1 MILILGHLVTKQCK
15 KMLYCNILDDLP
27 LSRHT
32 VLSFIQ
38 TFTNS
43 TSSSFPSD
51 TPSSFFV
58 LHWLT
63 FFNALTA
70 IVLLLLSRGHYSL
83 DVIIA
88 YFIATRAW

>member
-1 MILILGHLVTKQCK
+1 MRVFVDAPILLSISKRR
-15 KMLYCNILDDLP
+15 NIP
-27 LSRHT
+27 IS
-32 VLSFIQ
+32 
-38 TFTNS
+38 
-43 TSSSFPSD
+43 PD

-70 IVLLLLSRGHYSL
+70 IVLLLLSRGHYTL

>member
-1 MILILGHLVTKQCK
+1 MARIPRAEVYK
-15 KMLYCNILDDLP
+15 YPNIP
-27 LSRHT
+27 
-32 VLSFIQ
+32 
-38 TFTNS
+38 
-43 TSSSFPSD
+43 PD

-70 IVLLLLSRGHYSL
+70 IVLLLLSRGHYTL

>member
-1 MILILGHLVTKQCK
+1 MLLTGFGLSINGNHIYCGDYVYSGHSMILILWHLVTKQ
-15 KMLYCNILDDLP
+15 Y
-27 LSRHT
+27 
-32 VLSFIQ
+32 
-38 TFTNS
+38 
-43 TSSSFPSD
+43 

-70 IVLLLLSRGHYSL
+70 IVLLLLSRGHYTL